1 MLDSLFLKQT
11 FILGGMMNI
20 KVGNDVVRYNN
31 NFRLFLTTRL
41 SNPHYLPETAIMVT
55 LLNFAITPQGLEDQ
69 LLGLVVATER
79 PDLEECRQ
87 TLIVEGAS
95 NRKELLETERQ
106 ILDVLSKAEGDI
118 LEDETAINTLTNAKV
133 YSFLH
138 AFVPGAN
145 DVNSRNCPKTSR
157 PNRKKPRRRKNY

>member
-1 MLDSLFLKQT
+1 MLVSSKLTNYILDSLFLKQT
-11 FILGGMMNI
+11 FVLGGMTNI

-133 YSFLH
+133 L
-138 AFVPGAN
+138 N
-145 DVNSRNCPKTSR
+145 IEL
-157 PNRKKPRRRKNY
+157 

>member
-1 MLDSLFLKQT
+1 MT
-11 FILGGMMNI
+11 NI

-133 YSFLH
+133 FSFYYE
-138 AFVPGAN
+138 FVPGSKTRT
-145 DVNSRNCPKTSR
+145 NSRNCPKTSR
-157 PNRKKPRRRKNY
+157 PNRKRPRRRKNY

>member
-1 MLDSLFLKQT
+1 MLVSGKLRNYILDSLFLKQT
-11 FILGGMMNI
+11 FVLGGMTNI

-133 YSFLH
+133 L
-138 AFVPGAN
+138 N
-145 DVNSRNCPKTSR
+145 I
-157 PNRKKPRRRKNY
+157 

>member
-1 MLDSLFLKQT
+1 MT
-11 FILGGMMNI
+11 NI

-133 YSFLH
+133 FSFYSEI
-138 AFVPGAN
+138 VPG
-145 DVNSRNCPKTSR
+145 SKTKI
-157 PNRKKPRRRKNY
+157 PEIVRRHQGQTGKGQGDGKIIR

>member
-1 MLDSLFLKQT
+1 MT
-11 FILGGMMNI
+11 NI

-133 YSFLH
+133 FSFYYE
-138 AFVPGAN
+138 FVPG
-145 DVNSRNCPKTSR
+145 SKTQI
-157 PNRKKPRRRKNY
+157 PEIVRRHQGQTGKGQGDGKIIR